1 MRTAVIFGSSG
12 LVGHHIL
19 NLLLQDDYYSK
30 IKIFLR
36 SPISLNHKKLEVVI
50 NDFNNIASLEKDI
63 FGDHCFFCIG
73 TTKKQTPNSKEY
85 RRIEYDLPIE
95 IGAIAKKNNINT
107 FLYISSLGS
116 NPNTKNVYLSNKG
129 QTEEKLKNLNFDKL
143 AIIKPSMMLGERGK
157 FRFGEF
163 LGQKIFITLSVL
175 FIGPLKKFK
184 AINSKQVAK
193 AMTIIAKG
201 GNSRMTYESDIL
213 QNF

>member
-36 SPISLNHKKLEVVI
+36 SPISFNHKKLEVVI

-73 TTKKQTPNSKEY
+73 TTKKQTPNSNEY

>member
-36 SPISLNHKKLEVVI
+36 SPISLNHKKLEIVI
-50 NDFNNIASLEKDI
+50 NDFNNITSLEKDI

-85 RRIEYDLPIE
+85 RRIEYDLPIK